1 MSRAPHEPFDPEL
14 ACGDEPD
21 ASVAVATSKPRLL
34 GLLGPGLITGASDDD
49 PSGIATYSQAGAQF
63 GFAISWAMLF
73 SYPLMSVTQEI
84 AARIGRATGHGVAG
98 IVARHYPAWLL
109 QGCVGLLL
117 FANVVNLGAD
127 LGAMADATT
136 LLAPG
141 PRWLYVIV
149 FGTICVL
156 AQVLVQYGRYVSLLK
171 WATLALFAYFAT
183 LGFVHI
189 PWDEAVRG
197 LFIPSLPG
205 GMDAVTTLIAVLGT
219 TISPYL
225 FFWQS
230 SQEAED
236 QRVVPRRRPLI
247 RAPSQSAAALERI
260 RIDTYVGMG
269 FSNLVAVAIILT
281 TAATLH
287 EHGVTNVA
295 TSAQAAEALRPLAGN
310 FAFALFSLG
319 IIATGLLAVPVLAG
333 SAAYAIG
340 ESRRW
345 PVGLARAPREARAFY
360 GTLTIATLLGV
371 AMNFA
376 PIDPI
381 RALYWSA
388 VINGITVAP
397 VMAVMML
404 VASRRDLMGR
414 ATIGITMKAIGW
426 AATLVMAAASLATI
440 VGWIL

>member
-1 MSRAPHEPFDPEL
+1 MTQAPKESDDPEL
-14 ACGDEPD
+14 GNERD
-21 ASVAVATSKPRLL
+21 VAATVGSSKPRLL

-63 GFAISWAMLF
+63 GFGISWAMLF

-98 IVARHYPAWLL
+98 ILARHYPAWLL

-136 LLAPG
+136 LLMPG
-141 PRWLYVIV
+141 PRWLYVIL
-149 FGTICVL
+149 FGTVCIL
-156 AQVLVQYGRYVSLLK
+156 AQIFMQYARYVSLLK
-171 WATLALFAYFAT
+171 WSTLALFAYFAT

-189 PWDEAVRG
+189 PWGEALHGFLV
-197 LFIPSLPG
+197 PSLPG
-205 GMDAVTTLIAVLGT
+205 GMDAVTVLIAVLGT

-236 QRVVPRRRPLI
+236 QRVVPRRRPLV

-269 FSNLVAVAIILT
+269 FSNLVAVAIMLT

-287 EHGVTNVA
+287 QHGITEVA
-295 TSAQAAEALRPLAGN
+295 TSAQAAEALRPLAGD
-310 FAFALFSLG
+310 FAFALFALG
-319 IIATGLLAVPVLAG
+319 IIATGLLAVPILAG

-360 GTLTIATLLGV
+360 GTLTAATLLGV
-371 AMNFA
+371 ALNFA

-381 RALYWSA
+381 RALFWSA
-388 VINGITVAP
+388 VINGVTVAP

-404 VASRRDLMGR
+404 VASRRDLMGP
-414 ATIGITMKAIGW
+414 ATIGVTMKAIGW
-426 AATLVMAAASLATI
+426 LATLVMTAASLVTI
-440 VGWIL
+440 AGWIA